1 MKAEQLRKSILQLA
15 IQGKLVKQ
23 DPNDEPASVLLER
36 IRAEKQR
43 LIKEGKI
50 KKDKGDSI
58 IFKGDDNCHYE
69 KIGSEVKNIED
80 EIDFDLPDG
89 WEYIRLCTVC
99 WLDDVRKSAGEK
111 LPYLDAKTLRGKTDL
126 TYLNEGK
133 IVHVGTKVILVDG
146 ENSGEVFDVPFK
158 GYMGSTFKILGS
170 SKYFNLQYLNLILD
184 FYKDVFRGN
193 KIGAAIPHLNKNLFK
208 SLIIGLPPVNEQKRI
223 VEEIKKFTPMLTEY
237 DRLEQQAT
245 KLDTEI
251 YDKLKKSILQYAIQG
266 KLVEQDANDEPASV
280 LLERIRAEKK
290 TQLGKKYVE
299 SYIYKGD
306 DNCYYEKIGD
316 VVKDI
321 SNEIP
326 FDIPDLWEWTRL
338 NNISIIQEGAGIRSF
353 QYRTEGI
360 QLLTVT
366 NILEGRVDLKKSEK
380 YVEVGEFQKKYS
392 HLQLQNG
399 DIVTACSGGSW
410 GKSAI
415 FENDAIVMLNTST
428 LRLRWFFDL
437 GDNLYLY
444 LLTKTALFKNQLKE
458 QLSGMQPNFGFSHYS
473 KILLPVPPLSEQIR
487 IYEKIKWIFNI

>member
-1 MKAEQLRKSILQLA
+1 
-15 IQGKLVKQ
+15 
-23 DPNDEPASVLLER
+23 
-36 IRAEKQR
+36 
-43 LIKEGKI
+43 
-50 KKDKGDSI
+50 
-58 IFKGDDNCHYE
+58 
-69 KIGSEVKNIED
+69 
-80 EIDFDLPDG
+80 
-89 WEYIRLCTVC
+89 
-99 WLDDVRKSAGEK
+99 
-111 LPYLDAKTLRGKTDL
+111 
-126 TYLNEGK
+126 
-133 IVHVGTKVILVDG
+133 
-146 ENSGEVFDVPFK
+146 
-158 GYMGSTFKILGS
+158 
-170 SKYFNLQYLNLILD
+170 
-184 FYKDVFRGN
+184 
-193 KIGAAIPHLNKNLFK
+193 
-208 SLIIGLPPVNEQKRI
+208 
-223 VEEIKKFTPMLTEY
+223 
-237 DRLEQQAT
+237 
-245 KLDTEI
+245 
-251 YDKLKKSILQYAIQG
+251 
-266 KLVEQDANDEPASV
+266 